1 MDESPQALDQWNTM
15 VESGFITEQVQVRI
29 SKLLD
34 LPRRFEGG
42 RPVPYQILASD
53 DERVLGR
60 LSRLGGV
67 APAEQKK
74 ETVDLMEAKGIMNL
88 KTSSAIIILELLY
101 EDGVAI
107 ASCSLS
113 RMDPRSAK
121 KNTYGL
127 EDQRSASAICGVE
140 LTIFE
145 GRQDL
150 PEDLAQT
157 QLPSAAS
164 IGSSIHQPTRQ
175 RGTMPTMPP
184 DIPPAT
190 PSGPSGPVRRRS
202 AAPMAPETPPVG
214 FPPGAGEAPPP
225 SKAAM
230 PVPSFSLGPS
240 GAPPHAA
247 VPAPPPVNWMPAPVN
262 RMGGACG
269 ASCPAPI
276 GRELTLQVTQL
287 MDMPSRQGQRYVVRV
302 LDNVGQLAATKQVG
316 DPFATYAQTVLIKT
330 EGILPLRTESYFLT
344 VQVDYADGN
353 TIGSCQI
360 FRPDPRSEKS
370 SRYLLT
376 DAAGQSANCGIELQV
391 FEGKKAQVHARMGA
405 NLDSGMRVVGRLQL
419 RILAAFRLRDL
430 SGAPPSA
437 FVKAKVGQTEH
448 RTLTVESSQDPIWST
463 SNLFT
468 FPVTAM
474 DGELKMEVVN
484 SSVNSTEVLGTLS
497 LALWNVP
504 SGQWLQRREKLRRD
518 AGELEYAFLFEPAKV
533 STQLA
538 GDMVGKVPA
547 PPAAPFFQHQ
557 RLMEGPYGGAPPGWQ
572 SDQMVPLPPGSLMVG
587 ELVLP
592 PLMAGWEN
600 AMGPRAPLRSLPPP
614 PEKEEPRLEEH
625 QMLFPD
631 MFHFDRDDHE
641 AEELWLKP
649 PERSKVDSFFGADRD
664 FEVLALTAEKWRAP
678 VITPLDVDV
687 FHDKVFPDMDVSV
700 LQPRRK
706 EVPVK
711 EVKTKVTERRTKGL
725 PEVPVDGW
733 MENKPKQN
741 LKIKDQEPRQ
751 PLRPLE
757 DETQRSYD
765 NEEARDAEGR
775 KAKAPC
781 ISPIMEARN
790 RRRDAKLKVERE
802 MVRPEQARDIEQQ
815 LLSPEMISLDPELR
829 PGNFRAQVISHLG
842 GEEPGRERR
851 VWVRSS
857 TEDAQI
863 MEVPRDS
870 QEWLEP
876 FQSEEMHVGLSSL
889 PGKRGSM
896 DPLPCQDCCSL
907 TEFESNDVLYV
918 VCDGH
923 GPFGHLVAFRV
934 AQSLPH
940 AFEKHSAAQ
949 PEPALV
955 DAFREAALDLAAFAD
970 GNMVDISSSGCSCSV
985 VLRRGSDVLIASLG
999 DCRTLAAAVSEKSQ
1013 RVDFVT
1019 AAHSTED
1026 VRELQRVRNTGAK
1039 LIQVPPNSGHV
1050 RIFTPGERTPGLY
1063 TTRSLG
1069 DSSAEALGVLREPE
1083 FRQMSFSRTS
1093 GLILLGTGGFWEVL
1107 DHRSGPGLEAVQFL
1121 LSAGRLRECGPQF
1134 AAGSLTEELKE
1145 RWQQATDGCYDDL
1158 SCILLHWSRPGH
1170 PSDAARL
1177 SEAAV
1182 AAVPATGGRPL
1193 ASSQPGAASVPTPL
1207 SATSLEPA
1215 ELPDVSLCPAALQ
1228 AQLLGDAVAGAWR
1241 REPMPGQRLRLQRLD
1256 AEGLAQALPEFQA
1269 DCPAEVAVR
1278 QSSQDCFSITRK
1290 IGGLTVYVV
1299 CTGHGPWGKV
1309 VSFRAAQS
1317 IPKLLL
1323 EATEA
1328 ATEQLLARAVKFAT
1342 CELKQ
1347 FAEKNG
1353 YDLRHSGAS
1362 VSILLRQ
1369 GSSIHMGWLG
1379 DSRLMVATIHGGF
1392 HRLDLLSDPQL
1403 VQNEPEGRRMAE
1415 QLAEVKEV
1423 CGELQAFAP
1432 NDSIGCRL
1440 SRAIGNFALADHGL
1454 LSQPELAKTS
1464 FEASPGLVLMGA
1476 GKLYDSMTGEVV
1488 LQKLLDGQLQTAG
1501 AGPALRH
1508 LCENLDLACILLY
1521 WPAPVEET
1529 LESETPA
1536 PAPTPTPVLPQ
1547 VSEAAM
1553 AAMATLPQPDA
1564 QIKVQEASAKFC
1576 PNCGTSNRPAARFC
1590 RRCGHRLGA
1599 EGQGTTTAKGA
1610 KAKAAS
1616 AAERYATAASKPI
1629 ENLMMATPQ
1638 FAAVSQTSPVRDES
1652 Q

>member
-53 DERVLGR
+53 DEKVLGR

-74 ETVDLMEAKGIMNL
+74 ETVDLTEAKGIMNL

-127 EDQRSASAICGVE
+127 EDQHSASAICGVE

-164 IGSSIHQPTRQ
+164 IGSIQPTRQ
-175 RGTMPTMPP
+175 RGSMPP
-184 DIPPAT
+184 MDIPPAVS
-190 PSGPSGPVRRRS
+190 PRASIRRS
-202 AAPMAPETPPVG
+202 AAAMAPETPPLG
-214 FPPGAGEAPPP
+214 FPPGAGSQAPPP

-230 PVPSFSLGPS
+230 PAPSFSLGAS
-240 GAPPHAA
+240 GAPPGPA
-247 VPAPPPVNWMPAPVN
+247 VPAPPPVQWMPAQ
-262 RMGGACG
+262 RMGGTGG

-302 LDNVGQLAATKQVG
+302 LDNAGQLAATKQVG

-405 NLDSGMRVVGRLQL
+405 NLDAGMRVVGRLQL
-419 RILAAFRLRDL
+419 RILAAFRLREK
-430 SGAPPSA
+430 SGAAPSA

-474 DGELKMEVVN
+474 DGELEMEVVN

-497 LALWNVP
+497 LALWNIP

-533 STQLA
+533 STQLP
-538 GDMVGKVPA
+538 GEMTTEVPA

-557 RLMEGPYGGAPPGWQ
+557 RMEGPYGGAPPGWPSQ
-572 SDQMVPLPPGSLMVG
+572 PVPLPAGSLMVG

-592 PLMAGWEN
+592 PLMAGWED

-614 PEKEEPRLEEH
+614 MPEKEEPRLEEH

-678 VITPLDVDV
+678 VISPLDVDV
-687 FHDKVFPDMDVSV
+687 FHDKVFPDMDVSL

-765 NEEARDAEGR
+765 KEEAQTSR
-775 KAKAPC
+775 KVKASV
-781 ISPIMEARN
+781 SPIMEARN

-815 LLSPEMISLDPELR
+815 LLSPEMVSLDPQLR

-857 TEDAQI
+857 TEEPQV

-896 DPLPCQDCCSL
+896 DPLPCQDSCSL
-907 TEFESNDVLYV
+907 TQFESNDVLYV

-934 AQSLPH
+934 AQSLPY

-970 GNMVDISSSGCSCSV
+970 GNMVDISSSGCSCTV
-985 VLRRGSDVLIASLG
+985 LLRRGPEVLIAFLG

-1069 DSSAEALGVLREPE
+1069 DSTAEALGVLREPE
-1083 FRQMSFSRTS
+1083 FRRMSFSRT
-1093 GLILLGTGGFWEVL
+1093 GGVILLGSGGFWEVL

-1134 AAGSLTEELKE
+1134 AAGSLTEELKD

-1158 SCILLHWSRPGH
+1158 SCILLHWSRPGN
-1170 PSDAARL
+1170 PVEAFRS

-1182 AAVPATGGRPL
+1182 AAPATGASGCP
-1193 ASSQPGAASVPTPL
+1193 ASSQPVGAASVPTPL

-1215 ELPDVSLCPAALQ
+1215 ELPDVSLCPSAGLQ
-1228 AQLLGDAVAGAWR
+1228 AQLLGDGAGGAWR

-1256 AEGLAQALPEFQA
+1256 GEGLAQALPEFQA

-1278 QSSQDCFSITRK
+1278 QSGQDCFSITRK

-1299 CTGHGPWGKV
+1299 CSGHGPWGKV

-1323 EATEA
+1323 EASEA

-1342 CELKQ
+1342 TELKH

-1379 DSRLMVATIHGGF
+1379 DSRLMVATIYGGF
-1392 HRLDLLSDPQL
+1392 HRLDLLSNPQL
-1403 VQNEPEGRRMAE
+1403 LQIETERRRMEE

-1423 CGELQAFAP
+1423 SGELQAFAP

-1454 LSQPELAKTS
+1454 WSQPELAKTS

-1476 GKLYDSMTGEVV
+1476 AKLYDSMTGEAV

-1501 AGPALRH
+1501 TGPALRH
-1508 LCENLDLACILLY
+1508 VCENLDLTCILLY
-1521 WPAPVEET
+1521 WPAPEEET
-1529 LESETPA
+1529 VVESETPTTA
-1536 PAPTPTPVLPQ
+1536 PPAATPAPVLPQ

-1553 AAMATLPQPDA
+1553 AAMATLPDVS
-1564 QIKVQEASAKFC
+1564 QIKVQEASAKLC

-1590 RRCGHRLGA
+1590 RRCGHPLGGEA
-1599 EGQGTTTAKGA
+1599 PAAKGA

-1629 ENLMMATPQ
+1629 ENLMATPQ

>member
-1 MDESPQALDQWNTM
+1 
-15 VESGFITEQVQVRI
+15 
-29 SKLLD
+29 
-34 LPRRFEGG
+34 
-42 RPVPYQILASD
+42 
-53 DERVLGR
+53 
-60 LSRLGGV
+60 
-67 APAEQKK
+67 
-74 ETVDLMEAKGIMNL
+74 
-88 KTSSAIIILELLY
+88 
-101 EDGVAI
+101 
-107 ASCSLS
+107 
-113 RMDPRSAK
+113 
-121 KNTYGL
+121 
-127 EDQRSASAICGVE
+127 
-140 LTIFE
+140 
-145 GRQDL
+145 
-150 PEDLAQT
+150 
-157 QLPSAAS
+157 
-164 IGSSIHQPTRQ
+164 
-175 RGTMPTMPP
+175 
-184 DIPPAT
+184 
-190 PSGPSGPVRRRS
+190 
-202 AAPMAPETPPVG
+202 
-214 FPPGAGEAPPP
+214 
-225 SKAAM
+225 
-230 PVPSFSLGPS
+230 
-240 GAPPHAA
+240 
-247 VPAPPPVNWMPAPVN
+247 
-262 RMGGACG
+262 
-269 ASCPAPI
+269 
-276 GRELTLQVTQL
+276 

-302 LDNVGQLAATKQVG
+302 LDNAGQLAATKQVG
-316 DPFATYAQTVLIKT
+316 DPFASYAQTVLIKT

-344 VQVDYADGN
+344 VQVDFADGN

-376 DAAGQSANCGIELQV
+376 DANGQSANCGIELQV

-419 RILAAFRLRDL
+419 RILAAFRLREK

-448 RTLTVESSQDPIWST
+448 RTLTVESTQDPIWST

-474 DGELKMEVVN
+474 DGELEMEVVN

-533 STQLA
+533 STQLP
-538 GDMVGKVPA
+538 GDMAGAEVPA
-547 PPAAPFFQHQ
+547 PPAAPFFQHH

-572 SDQMVPLPPGSLMVG
+572 GGPPVPLPPGSLMVG

-592 PLMAGWEN
+592 PLVAGWED

-614 PEKEEPRLEEH
+614 MPEREETRLEEH

-649 PERSKVDSFFGADRD
+649 PEHSKVDSFFGADRD
-664 FEVLALTAEKWRAP
+664 FEVLAATAEKWRAP
-678 VITPLDVDV
+678 VISPLDVDV
-687 FHDKVFPDMDVSV
+687 FHDKVFPDMDVSLV
-700 LQPRRK
+700 KPERRK
-706 EVPVK
+706 EVPVR
-711 EVKTKVTERRTKGL
+711 EVKTKVKERRTKGL

-765 NEEARDAEGR
+765 DKEEAQQAETR
-775 KAKAPC
+775 KAKPAV
-781 ISPIMEARN
+781 SPIMEARN

-815 LLSPEMISLDPELR
+815 LLSPEMISLDPQLR
-829 PGNFRAQVISHLG
+829 PEKFRAQVISHLA

-857 TEDAQI
+857 TEEPQV

-889 PGKRGSM
+889 TGKRGSM

-907 TEFESNDVLYV
+907 TQFENNDVLYV

-970 GNMVDISSSGCSCSV
+970 GNMVDVSSSGCSCSA
-985 VLRRGSDVLIASLG
+985 VLRRGPEVLIASLG
-999 DCRTLAAAVSEKSQ
+999 DCRTLAAAVTEKSQ

-1069 DSSAEALGVLREPE
+1069 DSTAEALGVLRHPE

-1093 GLILLGTGGFWEVL
+1093 GLILVGSGGVWEVL

-1134 AAGSLTEELKE
+1134 AASSLTEELKE

-1158 SCILLHWSRPGH
+1158 SCILLHWSRPGD
-1170 PSDAARL
+1170 PSESVRISSD
-1177 SEAAV
+1177 AAV
-1182 AAVPATGGRPL
+1182 AAVPAV
-1193 ASSQPGAASVPTPL
+1193 ASSQPIGAASVPTPL
-1207 SATSLEPA
+1207 SATSLEPS

-1228 AQLLGDAVAGAWR
+1228 VQLLGDAVGGAWR

-1278 QSSQDCFSITRK
+1278 QSSQDSFSITRK

-1328 ATEQLLARAVKFAT
+1328 ATEQLLARAVKFAST
-1342 CELKQ
+1342 ELKQ

-1379 DSRLMVATIHGGF
+1379 ESRLMVATIYGGF

-1403 VQNEPEGRRMAE
+1403 VQNEPERRRMEE

-1423 CGELQAFAP
+1423 SGELQAFAP

-1440 SRAIGNFALADHGL
+1440 SRAVGNFALTDHGL
-1454 LSQPELAKTS
+1454 LSQPDLAKTS

-1476 GKLYDSMTGEVV
+1476 GKLYDAMTGEVV
-1488 LQKLLDGQLQTAG
+1488 LQRLLDGQLQTAG
-1501 AGPALRH
+1501 AGPALQH
-1508 LCENLDLACILLY
+1508 LCENLDLTCILLY
-1521 WPAPVEET
+1521 WPAPVEEET
-1529 LESETPA
+1529 VAESEATAAPV

-1547 VSEAAM
+1547 VSEAAI
-1553 AAMATLPQPDA
+1553 AAMAALPQPDVSPS
-1564 QIKVQEASAKFC
+1564 KVQEASTKYC
-1576 PNCGTSNRPAARFC
+1576 PNCGTSNRAAARFC
-1590 RRCGHRLGA
+1590 RRCGHRLDAGP
-1599 EGQGTTTAKGA
+1599 TTTKGA

-1629 ENLMMATPQ
+1629 ESLMATPQ
-1638 FAAVSQTSPVRDES
+1638 FAAVSQIS
-1652 Q
+1652 QPSQPSEG